1 MKSHSIIVADADMY
15 RLSALVRALKNSRFR
30 DQLQLESLE
39 QALESAEETSSERV
53 PRDVIRMNSSIRVL
67 DLDTRKKELYTLVFP
82 DNADISSSR
91 ISVLAPV
98 GLALLGRKQGD
109 TIETNVPGGSRRLRV
124 DRVWQSPELSRRHAR
139 PNRSNRRELCSGR
152 TIQGATLAA

>member
-109 TIETNVPGGSRRLRV
+109 TIETNVPG
-124 DRVWQSPELSRRHAR
+124 
-139 PNRSNRRELCSGR
+139 
-152 TIQGATLAA
+152 

>member
-1 MKSHSIIVADADMY
+1 MKSHSIIVADADMD
-15 RLSALVRALKNSRFR
+15 RLSGLVRALKNSLFR

-39 QALESAEETSSERV
+39 QGLEGAEVTCSERV

-82 DNADISSSR
+82 DKADISTSR

-98 GLALLGRKQGD
+98 GLGLLGRRQGD
-109 TIETNVPGGSRRLRV
+109 VIETNVPGGVRRLRV
-124 DRVWQSPELSRRHAR
+124 DRVWQSPEVAKGHSR
-139 PNRSNRRELCSGR
+139 PGRSYRQELGSGR

>member
-1 MKSHSIIVADADMY
+1 MKEAAIIVTDADMD
-15 RLSALVRALKNSRFR
+15 RLSGLVRALKNSLFR

-39 QALESAEETSSERV
+39 RALESAEETSSACV
-53 PRDVIRMNSSIRVL
+53 SRDVIRMNSSIRVL

-82 DNADISSSR
+82 DNADIASSR

-109 TIETNVPGGSRRLRV
+109 IIQTNAPGGARRLRV
-124 DRVWQSPELSRRHAR
+124 DRVWQSRELARRPAR
-139 PNRSNRRELCSGR
+139 ARRSNRGELCSGR